1 MGHDAPGPGGRGPTR
16 YGRRMK
22 ERPRGDGE
30 PGQGTPDFHWLY
42 GEGESDPPPAAPRQ
56 PRPDETR
63 VMPTMSRPSPAG
75 EQRPPARAARADRSG
90 TPPTPPPP
98 APTPGPQRPRRRR
111 GPRFYLRLVLAL
123 LLLWVVFLV
132 AVPFYAWTKVD
143 RVDFE
148 PKGER
153 PGDQPGT
160 TYLMVGSD
168 SREGL
173 TKEQRKELA
182 TGNVAGRRTD
192 TIMLL
197 HTGSGPNVLMSI
209 PRDSQVEVPG
219 HGRTKINAAYAY
231 GGAKLLVQTIEQS
244 TGIRIDE
251 YAEVGLGGVVEM
263 VDAVG
268 GIEICPTT
276 DMVDKLAGLDIEKG
290 CQEADGRTA
299 LAFARSRH
307 TDPRY
312 GDITRAKHQ
321 REVVSAVGDEVK
333 SPATFINPF
342 RYWSVWMAVPD
353 AFKFGDGMSPV
364 GAAKWALAMTRV
376 NGQDGMTCGVPIA
389 DLSVRWDPERSQ
401 QFFDYLKEDRTD
413 DLPKGLCTPTGL
425 PKSVT
430 G

>member
-1 MGHDAPGPGGRGPTR
+1 MAD
-16 YGRRMK
+16 
-22 ERPRGDGE
+22 RPRNGGPEDGPQE
-30 PGQGTPDFHWLY
+30 YGWLY
-42 GEGESDPPPAAPRQ
+42 GKKQ
-56 PRPDETR
+56 PREPRPEETR
-63 VMPTMSRPSPAG
+63 VMPVQPRDGGRSRAVPG
-75 EQRPPARAARADRSG
+75 QPARGGSSS
-90 TPPTPPPP
+90 TPPRSP
-98 APTPGPQRPRRRR
+98 APTPAPTPRSSDPADPTGPTGPSRGGRGRGFRLPRPRVRWV
-111 GPRFYLRLVLAL
+111 FL
-123 LLLWVVFLV
+123 LLLAWIAYLV
-132 AVPFYAWTKVD
+132 IVPVMAWNDVDKVA
-143 RVDFE
+143 FE
-148 PKGER
+148 PDGDR

-263 VDAVG
+263 VDAIG

-276 DMVDKLAGLDIEKG
+276 DMVDKLAGLDIDKG